1 MARWA
6 HGAPPR
12 ALPRPAPPILVA
24 LYTLFITAVVVTAE
38 VTPTDP
44 CTITLT
50 ASPSTPTLACAAL
63 TLTAAVARS
72 KSTLADGVITF
83 YANGRAVTPSVA
95 LVDGSATAVVTSLT
109 PEAYTLTAAY
119 TPSSSA
125 AGCSA
130 GVSAALAHGVRKAV
144 PALSVTPVPA
154 VLTPPADCDITR
166 AQFWVAAR
174 PPPGCPPA
182 TGGLVAYLVPGVI
195 RDPAVWRPLAPPGA
209 ADAARMAAAAVR
221 GGQAA
226 ASTAFSGV
234 SGLLGG
240 AVGGAQPVAAQ
251 PVAAAASTP
260 TTTQPSPSLLPA
272 LEPARLPA
280 IVRAVQAGYAVG
292 RQAGAGAV
300 VSAVQ
305 VAPQAAAVE
314 ALPQPSAP
322 PVNTTPHTTTSPSPS
337 LTLSLLT
344 HRPDAR
350 IDAAAA
356 SRAAHAGALTPPRT
370 LGDRRRL
377 RQATASIIN
386 ATTLANAGAGS
397 PLGHLVLGAA
407 PLLPSSIIPGAS
419 SRGGIT
425 PATGVAPPGDY
436 TVVVQY
442 SGDPNY
448 EAGAVGGAF
457 VVDRGCVVA

>member
-1 MARWA
+1 MARSA
-6 HGAPPR
+6 HPARPR
-12 ALPRPAPPILVA
+12 ALPRPASPILVA
-24 LYTLFITAVVVTAE
+24 LYTLIVTTVVTTAD

-50 ASPSTPTLACAAL
+50 ASPSTPTPACSPL

-72 KSTLADGVITF
+72 NSTPVDGVVTF

-109 PEAYTLTAAY
+109 PEAYTLAAAY
-119 TPSSSA
+119 TPPSSPGN
-125 AGCSA
+125 GCSA
-130 GVSAALAHGVRKAV
+130 GVSAALTHGVRKAV
-144 PALSVTPVPA
+144 PALSVMPVPA
-154 VLTPPADCDITR
+154 SLTPPADCDITR

-182 TGGLVAYLVPGVI
+182 TGGLFAYLVPGAV

-209 ADAARMAAAAVR
+209 TDAVRVAAAAVR

-226 ASTAFSGV
+226 ASTAWGGV
-234 SGLLGG
+234 SELLGG
-240 AVGGAQPVAAQ
+240 AVGAGQPVATA
-251 PVAAAASTP
+251 TP
-260 TTTQPSPSLLPA
+260 TLTPPSPSLPA
-272 LEPARLPA
+272 LEPARLPD

-292 RQAGAGAV
+292 RQAQA
-300 VSAVQ
+300 S
-305 VAPQAAAVE
+305 PQAAAESAVE
-314 ALPQPSAP
+314 APPQPAAP
-322 PVNTTPHTTTSPSPS
+322 RVNTTPHTPASPSPS

-356 SRAAHAGALTPPRT
+356 SRSAHAGAVMPPRA
-370 LGDRRRL
+370 LHDRRRL
-377 RQATASIIN
+377 RQATAASIIN
-386 ATTLANAGAGS
+386 ATTLVDAGAGS

-407 PLLPSSIIPGAS
+407 PLLPSSIIPGAL

-425 PATGVAPPGDY
+425 PAAGVVPPGDY
-436 TVVVQY
+436 TIVVQY

-457 VVDRGCVVA
+457 VVDRGCVFA